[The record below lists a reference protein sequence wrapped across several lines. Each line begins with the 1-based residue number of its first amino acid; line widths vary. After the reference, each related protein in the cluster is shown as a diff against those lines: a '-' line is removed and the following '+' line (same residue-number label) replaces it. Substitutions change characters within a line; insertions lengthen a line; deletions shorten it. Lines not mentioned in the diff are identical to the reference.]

1 MFAHFS
7 LPDIASVSKRTVTAA
22 LVIGIAALVG
32 SISFGKPLIGVG
44 ACLGLGLGTL
54 NFRLVGSSVVKVG
67 ERADENKRRPLAM
80 NTLARLGVISAIA
93 IGLLLLSFDLGFGVL
108 AGLAVFQL
116 VLLANVARSMLKMGP
131 AAASMGFVD
140 GVDGVDGGVG
150 DGGIVDPTAG
160 DIAPFEV
167 PGALDLP
174 HAVEVPDDRRGD

>member
-131 AAASMGFVD
+131 AAASMGFA
-140 GVDGVDGGVG
+140 
-150 DGGIVDPTAG
+150 DGGIVDATAG
-160 DIAPFEV
+160 DVTLVELPEAVGLPEAV
-167 PGALDLP
+167 ELP
-174 HAVEVPDDRRGD
+174 HAVEVPDDRRGG